1 MPQSPKK
8 YIDLSKIGHGAM
20 FKGTKGHLI
29 ADFDSR
35 LLLPFGDAADLS
47 YYDRRSK
54 KDMAQKAKHFQKEWI
69 DACKGDLKTSC
80 NFDYNGKMTEMMML
94 GLVANR
100 AGAKLNYDP
109 AKGEVT
115 NNAEANN
122 YLVRKY
128 RKGWTLN
135 G

>member
-1 MPQSPKK
+1 
-8 YIDLSKIGHGAM
+8 M
-20 FKGTKGHLI
+20 FKGTKGYLI
-29 ADFDSR
+29 ADFHSR
-35 LLLPFGDAADLS
+35 VLLPFGDDADLS

-54 KDMAQKAKHFQKEWI
+54 EDMTPKAKHFQQEWI

-80 NFDYNGKMTEMMML
+80 DFDYNGRMAEMMVL
-94 GLVANR
+94 GLAAYR
-100 AGAKLNYDP
+100 AGEKLNYDP
-109 AKGEVT
+109 AKGQVT
-115 NNAEANN
+115 NNAEANK